1 MRPKLK
7 ICGINDAGIAAE
19 ASRLGVDYVGV
30 IFAARSPRRVSEAD
44 AAAIVAAARAARP
57 QSPPRAVGVFT
68 EGSAAE
74 IARIAAA
81 VRLDVVQLHGRF
93 EAEVVGELK
102 ARGLEVWQLLVS
114 GERGSPVNAVADPDA
129 TADDPV
135 VAADAVLVDGRAGDA
150 TGGTG
155 RKADWS
161 LVGEL
166 KRAGRR
172 VVLAGGLSEANLAE
186 AAATGADVLDVN
198 SSLETSPG
206 VKSPERVRSLFS
218 ALDRL

>member
-7 ICGINDAGIAAE
+7 ICGINDVGIAAE

-44 AAAIVAAARAARP
+44 AAVIVAAAREARP
-57 QSPPRAVGVFT
+57 QSPPRAVGVFA

-93 EAEVVGELK
+93 DAAVVGDLK

-114 GERGSPVNAVADPDA
+114 GERSSPVNAVVDPDA
-129 TADDPV
+129 VADPV
-135 VAADAVLVDGRAGDA
+135 VAADAVLVDGRVGDA

-166 KRAGRR
+166 KRAGCR
-172 VVLAGGLSEANLAE
+172 VVLAGGLSESNLAE

-198 SSLETSPG
+198 SSLETAPG
-206 VKSPERVRSLFS
+206 VKSLERVRSL
-218 ALDRL
+218 LRR

>member
-1 MRPKLK
+1 MRPKIK

-30 IFAARSPRRVSEAD
+30 IFAERSPRRVSEAD
-44 AAAIVAAARAARP
+44 AAAIVAAAREARP

-93 EAEVVGELK
+93 DAAVAGELK
-102 ARGLEVWQLLVS
+102 SRGLEVWQLLDS
-114 GERGSPVNAVADPDA
+114 CERGSHVA
-129 TADDPV
+129 
-135 VAADAVLVDGRAGDA
+135 AADAVLVDGRVGDA

-166 KRAGRR
+166 KRAGCR
-172 VVLAGGLSEANLAE
+172 VVLAGGLSDANLAE

-198 SSLETSPG
+198 SSLETAPG
-206 VKSPERVRSLFS
+206 VKSPERVRRLF
-218 ALDRL
+218 AAWT